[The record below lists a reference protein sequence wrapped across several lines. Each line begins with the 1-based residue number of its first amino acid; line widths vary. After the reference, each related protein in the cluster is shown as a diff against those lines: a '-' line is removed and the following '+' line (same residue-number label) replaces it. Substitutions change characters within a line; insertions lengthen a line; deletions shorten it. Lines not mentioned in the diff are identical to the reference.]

1 MSKSAQQ
8 KPSNDLADLFSRIEA
23 TMVAKINEAGFIKHS
38 GDKGENR
45 EHILREFLKTHLP
58 KRYGVTKGE
67 ILTKEGQRSHAV
79 DIIIYDALNCP
90 VLYSEQTAIVPIEG
104 VYGIIEVKSRLSKAE
119 FQDAARKIESFKRLA
134 PRELAVVRT
143 REYVT
148 VSRAS
153 RPFGVVLGYML
164 DGNSLESLKKNFGEL
179 NHEIHDVNYFTNL
192 VVVLGEGLLWLEEC
206 NLSRGEKSMLLD
218 TDKFVNLILTAKKK
232 ERVGEPSDEIVTR
245 IVAESV
251 GNSTF
256 GKFFV
261 YLLVMLL
268 GMKVNTPD
276 IARYIDPNL
285 GPTIM
290 RES

>member
-23 TMVAKINEAGFIKHS
+23 TIVAKINEAGFIKHS

-119 FQDAARKIESFKRLA
+119 FLDAARKIESFKRLA
-134 PRELAVVRT
+134 PRELAVVQT

-164 DGNSLESLKKNFGEL
+164 DGNSLESLKKNLGEL

-232 ERVGEPSDEIVTR
+232 ERTGEPSDEIVTR

-268 GMKVNTPD
+268 GMKVNSPD
-276 IARYIDPNL
+276 IACYIDPDL